1 MYVFYE
7 QIYIYILFSFLYLSI
22 HLSTSIIVLYIY
34 IYICT
39 HIHATSPSASSA
51 GLTASMDT
59 LMQVLIG
66 IQQKTV
72 WLSKLATSTHVE
84 RETVW
89 FRVIPISS
97 V

>member
-1 MYVFYE
+1 
-7 QIYIYILFSFLYLSI
+7 
-22 HLSTSIIVLYIY
+22 
-34 IYICT
+34 
-39 HIHATSPSASSA
+39 
-51 GLTASMDT
+51 MDT